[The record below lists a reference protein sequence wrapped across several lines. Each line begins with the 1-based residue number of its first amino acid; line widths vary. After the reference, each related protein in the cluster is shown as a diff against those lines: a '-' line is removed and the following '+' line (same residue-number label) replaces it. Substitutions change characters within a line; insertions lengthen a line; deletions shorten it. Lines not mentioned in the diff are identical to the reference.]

1 MDFTISLDAHQQIYR
16 FKYLA
21 LYHAIRSAIHEGTLQ
36 EGTRLPSSRELAQQY
51 SLSRGSV
58 AQAYDMLQA
67 EGYVYSLAGS
77 GTYVADILSKSD
89 ISSGGQAASI
99 SLSSWGERVMELGAA
114 HQHELPRGVDPQ
126 MNNRNMISFQDSGP
140 LMSAFPYTEW
150 KSALAWATRES
161 SDSLS
166 MPADPAGDIELRQ
179 AIAAHLRRSRGIA
192 AEAEQICLFNGS
204 MQAIMLLTQLLLG
217 EGEPAVLE
225 NPCYHGISRAVHAC
239 GGVAVPAGVDAGG
252 IIPRDWD
259 ARLLFVTPGRQFPT
273 GAVLSPARRAEIL
286 AWAARVNAVIIEDDY
301 DSEFRWR
308 GRPPEP
314 LKALDS
320 EERVVYVGS
329 FSKTMFASLR
339 IGYAVIPYGLV
350 APLIRAKM
358 LFEPVSSARIEQR
371 ALAKFMIRGEYDRH
385 LRRMRRIYGAKHEL
399 FRSLME
405 QEGMTDL
412 FDLKSADA
420 GLLVYAPWRRSAEQ
434 YQDFLRA
441 ACNREV
447 KFRDAAMYHLGTGAP
462 AACFSMSHLEEAE
475 LKEGVF
481 RLTMAWRDIQK

>member
-1 MDFTISLDAHQQIYR
+1 MDFTISLDAHQKSYR
-16 FKYLA
+16 YKYLA
-21 LYHAIRSAIHEGTLQ
+21 LYHAIRTAIHEGTLRG
-36 EGTRLPSSRELAQQY
+36 GTRLPSSRELAEQY

-67 EGYVYSLAGS
+67 EGYVYSLVGS
-77 GTYVADILSKSD
+77 GTYVADIIPNPEVSRSQ
-89 ISSGGQAASI
+89 SASI
-99 SLSSWGERVMELGAA
+99 TLSSWGRRVMELDVSSSN
-114 HQHELPRGVDPQ
+114 ELHRGK
-126 MNNRNMISFQDSGP
+126 NAEINKKRMISFQDSGP
-140 LMSAFPYTEW
+140 LMSAFPYKEW

-166 MPADPAGDIELRQ
+166 MPPDPAGDIELRQ

-192 AEAEQICLFNGS
+192 AEADQICLFNGS
-204 MQAIMLLTQLLLG
+204 MQAIMLLTQLLLS

-225 NPCYHGISRAVHAC
+225 NPCYHGFSKAVSAC
-239 GGVAVPAGVDAGG
+239 GGVAVPAEVDAGG
-252 IIPRDWD
+252 IVPRDWD

-286 AWAARVNAVIIEDDY
+286 SWAARVNAVIIEDDY

-308 GRPPEP
+308 GRRLEP

-320 EERVVYVGS
+320 EDRVVYIGS

-339 IGYAVIPYGLV
+339 IGYAVLPRGIV
-350 APLIRAKM
+350 VPLSRSKE
-358 LFEPVSSARIEQR
+358 LYEPVSSARIEQR
-371 ALAKFMIRGEYDRH
+371 ALAKFMFRGEYDRH

-399 FRSLME
+399 FRRLME
-405 QEGMTDL
+405 KEGMTSL

-420 GLLVYAPWRRSAEQ
+420 GLLVYAPWKHSPEQ
-434 YQDFLRA
+434 YQDFLHA
-441 ACNREV
+441 AYNRDV
-447 KFRDAAMYHLGTGAP
+447 QFRDAAMYQLGTGSP
-462 AACFSMSHLEEAE
+462 AACFSLSHLEEYE